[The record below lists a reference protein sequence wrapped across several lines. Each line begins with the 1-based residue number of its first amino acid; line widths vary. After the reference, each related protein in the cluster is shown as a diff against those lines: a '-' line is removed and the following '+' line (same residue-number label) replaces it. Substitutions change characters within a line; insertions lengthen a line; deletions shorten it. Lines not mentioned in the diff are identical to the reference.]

1 MTEISAADLAEF
13 CYFPMDLFP
22 TGPAA
27 SCHVDE
33 WLVSFSLPTKLSTL
47 PKDGPYPSTGN
58 PRIEYQV
65 FRQDH
70 DRGRGMAY
78 DMNTPEHPQDS
89 STDELEVAALLEQL
103 ASGVDN
109 AADQLMPL
117 VYDRLH
123 GLAQKMLRNESP
135 GHTLQPTALVN
146 EAYIR
151 MLGQSQV
158 NWQGKTH
165 FFAIGARMMRRI
177 LVDHARRKLS
187 QKRGGGLHRIC
198 LEDDLCISQR
208 SDEDVLAIEDALS
221 KLAELDPR
229 QAQIVELRFYGGLT
243 VEEVA
248 EVLKVSKRTVES
260 DWTMLRAWLR
270 RELTSEHST

>member
-1 MTEISAADLAEF
+1 MANEMNSEDDPLEAADHHT
-13 CYFPMDLFP
+13 D
-22 TGPAA
+22 A
-27 SCHVDE
+27 S
-33 WLVSFSLPTKLSTL
+33 
-47 PKDGPYPSTGN
+47 
-58 PRIEYQV
+58 
-65 FRQDH
+65 H
-70 DRGRGMAY
+70 D
-78 DMNTPEHPQDS
+78 T
-89 STDELEVAALLEQL
+89 STDEREIAALLEQL

-117 VYDRLH
+117 VYDRLR

-135 GHTLQPTALVN
+135 SHTLQPTALVN

-151 MLGQSQV
+151 MLGQTQV

-187 QKRGGGLHRIC
+187 QKRGGSLHRLS
-198 LEDDLCISQR
+198 LEEDLCVSKR

>member
-1 MTEISAADLAEF
+1 
-13 CYFPMDLFP
+13 
-22 TGPAA
+22 
-27 SCHVDE
+27 
-33 WLVSFSLPTKLSTL
+33 
-47 PKDGPYPSTGN
+47 
-58 PRIEYQV
+58 
-65 FRQDH
+65 
-70 DRGRGMAY
+70 
-78 DMNTPEHPQDS
+78 MNTPEYPQDS

-187 QKRGGGLHRIC
+187 QKRGAACIEFPSKTTCASVNAVTKMC
-198 LEDDLCISQR
+198 LQ
-208 SDEDVLAIEDALS
+208 
-221 KLAELDPR
+221 
-229 QAQIVELRFYGGLT
+229 
-243 VEEVA
+243 
-248 EVLKVSKRTVES
+248 LKMR
-260 DWTMLRAWLR
+260 
-270 RELTSEHST
+270 